1 MAKSKSMLTGFRR
14 ARLHRVL
21 HRFLTSVIL
30 LAALVFATSA
40 DAQQRESN
48 PSEFGTVT
56 GRLLSADGSA
66 ASGVRVM
73 AVPVSNSGEGNP
85 AEVLEAITQSDAS
98 GAYRLDHLSPGRYYI
113 RAGLVDLPTY
123 YPGSTN
129 PNEARVIT
137 VARGSTQS
145 GIDFSLLRTAGVKLS
160 GRVVLDPRQQPSP
173 ELRRVMLARGA
184 PFVAEAPTDE
194 TGKFEFS
201 RVPPGSY
208 SVVIRGVAA
217 VKGIQVGDKDVTG
230 IVIQVPLRYEMTARL
245 VVDRNGPMP
254 KEPVGVFFVGSDLRG
269 SQAQFL
275 NGEPVKIL
283 FLKDSFRAMPNDI
296 PEGYTVTSIMHG
308 STDLMKEPLRIPS
321 ADTSEIVVTV
331 TARPK

>member
-1 MAKSKSMLTGFRR
+1 MAKYKSMVTGFKRTR
-14 ARLHRVL
+14 LLPALHCSTARM
-21 HRFLTSVIL
+21 IL
-30 LAALVFATSA
+30 LAALVFTSSVK
-40 DAQQRESN
+40 AQQRESN
-48 PSEFGTVT
+48 PSEFGAVS

-66 ASGVRVM
+66 AAGVRVM
-73 AVPVSNSGEGNP
+73 AVPVSNSGVQNP
-85 AEVLEAITQSDAS
+85 AEVVEAITQSDAS

-123 YPGSTN
+123 YPGSTS
-129 PNEARVIT
+129 PTEARVIT

-160 GRVVLDPRQQPSP
+160 GRVVLDSRQQPSP

-194 TGKFEFS
+194 SGAFEFS

-245 VVDRNGPMP
+245 VVDRNDPMP

-275 NGEPVKIL
+275 NGAPVKIL
-283 FLKDSFRAMPNDI
+283 FLEDSFRAMPNDI

-308 STDLMKEPLRIPS
+308 TTDLMKEPLRIPS
-321 ADTSEIVVTV
+321 SDTSEIVVTIS
-331 TARPK
+331 ARP